1 MTPNPPAKKVKKA
14 EADEPRVFAA
24 DIYVSKTLVSSVSL
38 KAANRTAA
46 MLAVNKMI
54 NVEVTK

>member
-1 MTPNPPAKKVKKA
+1 
-14 EADEPRVFAA
+14 
-24 DIYVSKTLVSSVSL
+24 VSL

>member
-1 MTPNPPAKKVKKA
+1 MTPNPPAKKA
-14 EADEPRVFAA
+14 ETDEPRVFTA
-24 DIYVSKTLVSSVSL
+24 DIYVSKKLVSSISL

-54 NVEVTK
+54 NVEVKK